1 MHFTYLLGAGAS
13 FEKLPLVNDFSDR
26 LTAFRDLLDKEIVL
40 DEFSLPN
47 ININKKEARNLLLQ
61 DIDWL
66 IGAITNHTSVDTLA
80 RKLYLKGDEDKLKK
94 LKGILDIFFFIEQ
107 IFNGYDKR
115 YDTFFA
121 TILGLENDKI
131 ELPKDINIVSW
142 NYDFQIELTLA
153 SYLDIKKI
161 STLEKLLQIMPRKE
175 MSHHDISKF
184 SIYKLNGTAGGIT
197 YDPNKFNR
205 FDFNPLKIFNSISEE
220 SKTILFEDNLE
231 KYLFSTKY
239 SHPDK
244 NRTPSILFSWEKDPI
259 PQEVRETCA
268 KDLMLSE
275 YLVIIG
281 YSFPTF
287 NRETDKFILNKMEN
301 LKTIFIQSPEET
313 IDSVE
318 VRLKSLLGS
327 YEDID
332 IRKVTSLDEFYIPFE
347 YAG

>member
-13 FEKLPLVNDFSDR
+13 FEKLPLVKDFPER
-26 LTAFRDLLDKEIVL
+26 LDAFRDLLYNKIVL
-40 DEFSLPN
+40 DEESLPN
-47 ININKKEARNLLLQ
+47 IKINKKEARNLLLQ
-61 DIDWL
+61 DINWL

-107 IFNGYDKR
+107 VFNGYDKR

-121 TILGLENDKI
+121 TILGLENDRI
-131 ELPKDINIVSW
+131 ELPKNINIVSW

-153 SYLDIKKI
+153 SYLDVQKI
-161 STLEKLLQIMPRKE
+161 STLENLLQIMPRKE

-197 YDPNKFNR
+197 YNPNKFNR
-205 FDFNPLKIFNSISEE
+205 FDFNPLKISNNISEE
-220 SKTILFEDNLE
+220 WRTIIFEDNLE

-239 SHPDK
+239 SNPDK
-244 NRTPSILFSWEKDPI
+244 NRISSILFSWEKDPI

-268 KDLMLSE
+268 RDLMLSE

-287 NRETDKFILNKMEN
+287 NRETDKFILNQMEN
-301 LKTIFIQSPEET
+301 LKKIFIQSPEKT

-318 VRLKSLLGS
+318 VRLKSLLSS
-327 YEDID
+327 YGHIEFE
-332 IRKVTSLDEFYIPFE
+332 KVRTIDEFYIPFE
-347 YAG
+347 YA